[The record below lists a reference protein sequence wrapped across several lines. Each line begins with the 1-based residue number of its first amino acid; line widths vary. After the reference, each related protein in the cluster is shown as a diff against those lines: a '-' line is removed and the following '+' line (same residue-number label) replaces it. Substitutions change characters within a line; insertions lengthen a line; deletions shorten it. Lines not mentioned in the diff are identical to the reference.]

1 LNFRL
6 LLPEIF
12 NTLQSKRILSVVG
25 ARPNF
30 IKIAPIHYAFQP
42 FSKEFEHL
50 ICHTGQHFDN
60 MMSKVF
66 FDELEIP
73 PPDFFLGVGS
83 GSHAVQTARIMEAFE
98 NVVNE
103 VKPALVV
110 VPGDVNSTLACSL
123 VASKLHFPV
132 AHVEAGLRSF
142 DRKMPEEI
150 NRILTDVISDLLF
163 VTEKSG
169 LKNLKNEGISD
180 KKVFFTGNVMIDS
193 LAKFLIKAQE
203 SVILEKLNCEP
214 DNYVIVTFHR
224 PSNVDERPGLTEVVN
239 ILNELAKSKKVVFA
253 VHPRTKANLQK
264 FHLINKLNE
273 NIITTEPIG
282 YIDFLALVSQ
292 STVVITDS
300 GGIQEETTFM
310 QIPCITVRDTT
321 ERPITVELGTNYLI
335 GRNFEEIMDVYD
347 DVLTGHAKKGQIP
360 PLWDGHAAERIVKII
375 MEKV

>member
-1 LNFRL
+1 M
-6 LLPEIF
+6 
-12 NTLQSKRILSVVG
+12 G

-42 FSKEFEHL
+42 FSTSFEHL
-50 ICHTGQHFDN
+50 ICHTGQHFDA

-73 PPDFFLGVGS
+73 PPNFFLGVGG

-98 NVVNE
+98 NVISE
-103 VKPALVV
+103 VQPDLVV

-123 VASKLHFPV
+123 VATKLHYPV

-169 LKNLKNEGISD
+169 LENLKNEGITD

-193 LAKFLIKAQE
+193 LAKFLNKARK
-203 SVILEKLNCEP
+203 SNILEKLKLEP
-214 DNYVIVTFHR
+214 QNFVIVTFHR
-224 PSNVDERPGLTEVVN
+224 PSNVDEKSGLTDVVN

-264 FHLINKLNE
+264 FHLSGKLDE

-292 STVVITDS
+292 SSLVITDS
-300 GGIQEETTFM
+300 GGIQEETTFLRV
-310 QIPCITVRDTT
+310 PCITVRDTT

-335 GRNFEEIMDVYD
+335 GRNFDKIIEVYK
-347 DVLTGHAKKGQIP
+347 DVLSGNAKKGMIP
-360 PLWDGHAAERIVKII
+360 PLWDGHTAERIVKII